1 MNEIQKAC
9 LSIEHTRRRQ
19 SFVIRWVVIP
29 YAVVYLMAYAY
40 IIFWK

>member
-9 LSIEHTRRRQ
+9 TRIEQTRQRQ
-19 SFVIRWVVIP
+19 SFILRWIVIP

-40 IIFWK
+40 IIFCK